1 MILNELQYKVTKAQI
16 VRLENALAAS
26 RDLRGKM
33 PSRAYKAMSAG
44 IRSQIQELRGQLKEY
59 ERMTKATSLRL
70 DSVESLPEILI
81 RGRVARGYTQK
92 ALAEKLHI
100 KPQQIQRYE
109 ATRYRTASLKR
120 IVDIMNALG
129 LDLQARI
136 PLESRSRVA

>member
-1 MILNELQYKVTKAQI
+1 MILNERQYKVTKAQI

-26 RDLRGKM
+26 RGLRVKM

-44 IRSQIQELRGQLKEY
+44 IRSQIQELREQLKEY
-59 ERMTKATSLRL
+59 ERMTKATTLRL
-70 DSVESLPEILI
+70 DSVESLPEVLI

-92 ALAEKLHI
+92 DLAEKLHI

-109 ATRYRTASLKR
+109 ATGYRTASLKR
-120 IVDIMNALG
+120 IVEIMNALE

-136 PLESRSRVA
+136 PLEPRSRVA